1 MPIEQLMP
9 WISSYGYP
17 ALFLLL
23 VLGIVGLPVPDET
36 LLTLTGY
43 LIFKGTLHFLPSY
56 VCAFFGTICGI
67 SLSYC
72 IGRFGGVRM
81 LMKYGGRLHVTQER
95 IDRVHSWFSR
105 WGHWS
110 LTVGYFVPGVRHVIA
125 IVAGSSRLEL
135 RIFSLFAFS
144 GAFVWAG
151 VFICAGY
158 YLGEGWETFPET
170 MSRWAIVIFGATVVA
185 LVVFWVLRRLR
196 KKESS

>member
-9 WISSYGYP
+9 WIARCGYP
-17 ALFLLL
+17 AIFLLL

-43 LIFKGTLHFLPSY
+43 LIFRGTLQFLPSY
-56 VCAFFGTICGI
+56 VCAFLGTSCGI
-67 SLSYC
+67 TLSYC
-72 IGRFGGVRM
+72 IGRFGGVRVI
-81 LMKYGGRLHVTQER
+81 MKYGARFHVTQER
-95 IDRVHSWFSR
+95 LDRVHLWFSK

-110 LTVGYFVPGVRHVIA
+110 LTVGYFVPGIRHVIA
-125 IVAGSSRLEL
+125 IVAGSSRLEP

-158 YLGEGWETFPET
+158 YLGEGWEAFPDM
-170 MSRWAIVIFGATVVA
+170 MSNWAIVIFGVILLSLAA
-185 LVVFWVLRRLR
+185 FWLWRRRR
-196 KKESS
+196 KKTAA